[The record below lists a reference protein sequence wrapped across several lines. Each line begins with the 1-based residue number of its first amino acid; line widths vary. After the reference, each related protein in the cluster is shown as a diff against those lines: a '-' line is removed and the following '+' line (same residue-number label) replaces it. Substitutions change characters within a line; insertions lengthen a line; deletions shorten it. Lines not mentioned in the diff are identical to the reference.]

1 LLFSTI
7 EGFFAKMKE
16 LKFDHTDTIADFLE
30 ESPEENA
37 AYRHF
42 LASVL
47 ASKREFKKEIE
58 NAREMK
64 NKKL

>member
-1 LLFSTI
+1 
-7 EGFFAKMKE
+7 MKE
-16 LKFDHTDTIADFLE
+16 MKFDHTDTIADILDL
-30 ESPEENA
+30 SPEENA

-58 NAREMK
+58 MARENK
-64 NKKL
+64 NKKQ